1 MKKRELLLRFTT
13 AGTVNP
19 MLGHVH
25 RAAQSDPH
33 VTRSGTGSQRISRGC
48 PETVEDYIANESPP
62 EIAELAL
69 NREGEFRM
77 LHPLSVSALGGGG
90 GVTRERLTRRPPTAS
105 RARDRERSASRC

>member
-1 MKKRELLLRFTT
+1 
-13 AGTVNP
+13 

-90 GVTRERLTRRPPTAS
+90 RSYARAS
-105 RARDRERSASRC
+105 DSTSADSESGT